1 MIEVREEGAHLADPA
16 VLIRCAEQG
25 ALRGVLRG
33 VDLAL
38 RLGHTKVVVDLGA
51 REAADAEL
59 LSVLH
64 RSGKRVRAAG
74 GRLALVCTDSRLR
87 RLFDIT
93 LLSRTLPVYAT
104 KEEALG
110 G

>member
-1 MIEVREEGAHLADPA
+1 MIEVREEGAHPAGPA

-25 ALRGVLRG
+25 EVKGVLRG

-51 REAADAEL
+51 REAADADL

-64 RSGKRVRAAG
+64 RSGKRVRDAG

-87 RLFDIT
+87 RLFDMT
-93 LLSRTLPVYAT
+93 LLSRTLPVYKT

>member
-16 VLIRCAEQG
+16 ALIRCAEQG
-25 ALRGVLRG
+25 GTRGVLRG

-38 RLGHTKVVVDLGA
+38 RLGHTTVVVDLGA
-51 REAADAEL
+51 REAADADL

-64 RSGKRVRAAG
+64 RSGKRVQAAG
-74 GRLALVCTDSRLR
+74 GRLALVCADSRLR

-93 LLSRTLPVYAT
+93 LLSRTVPVYET

-110 G
+110 R